1 MGKIKN
7 ISKIIG
13 MVIKYLP
20 VILVIGEALKM
31 VQDSINKLGEDDT
44 KN

>member
-1 MGKIKN
+1 MSKIKN
-7 ISKIIG
+7 LSKIIG

-31 VQDSINKLGEDDT
+31 VQESINNLGKDDT